1 MYGFCRSRENCL
13 PPAELYGISPCC
25 VPPRPPLLCAAEL
38 DGYLAIERRRQA
50 CGDPQHIFNKLLFDA
65 TNEALLAHYNQV
77 GGWLQV
83 WAGR

>member
-1 MYGFCRSRENCL
+1 VVSSAPITLPNPNC
-13 PPAELYGISPCC
+13 ELSLCHPVLRGPS
-25 VPPRPPLLCAAEL
+25 PPLLCNAEL
-38 DGYLAIERRRQA
+38 DGYLGIERRRQA